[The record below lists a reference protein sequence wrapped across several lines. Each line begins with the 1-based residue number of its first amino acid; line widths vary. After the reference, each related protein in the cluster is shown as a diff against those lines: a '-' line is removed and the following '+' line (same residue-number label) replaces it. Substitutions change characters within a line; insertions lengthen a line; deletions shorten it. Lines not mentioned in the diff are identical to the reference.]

1 MNLGNELKLKDVL
14 YVPLLHYNLISIAK
28 LCTDMRCV
36 VTFSDDACVLQDR
49 TRGLRLVRVSKV
61 EESTT
66 ISMGHLGRFKQ
77 TPLIL
82 ATFGTSV

>member
-49 TRGLRLVRVSKV
+49 TMRTHIDAGEQMWRSLL
-61 EESTT
+61 
-66 ISMGHLGRFKQ
+66 L
-77 TPLIL
+77 
-82 ATFGTSV
+82 